1 MQEKN
6 LEHQIKQTEKEIRT
20 LLQSFFNDSE
30 KVELWLTTPN
40 PNLGNCIPKNLIR
53 LNRGHKVKLFIEAAL
68 EGY

>member
-1 MQEKN
+1 MKQNDLPE
-6 LEHQIKQTEKEIRT
+6 QIKQTEKEIRS

-40 PNLGNCIPKNLIR
+40 PNLGNYIPKNLIR